1 MWARSDSCCGGD
13 ATELAGEGNEKFAST
28 KALSF
33 ASESGR
39 AALNRVRI
47 CAGALLGTASANVF
61 PSGKIAAVCTAIN
74 RLLKST
80 CGGSGFKVPV
90 TARGWASRDRNSSPQ
105 SAPTALARMALRCR
119 RRVGARLGLPPI
131 NAVGSSPWLAGED
144 AEPENP
150 DIAERWHGQRQ

>member
-80 CGGSGFKVPV
+80 CGGSGFKVPG
-90 TARGWASRDRNSSPQ
+90 AGRGWGGGGRKNNPQ
-105 SAPTALARMALRCR
+105 HART
-119 RRVGARLGLPPI
+119 PP
-131 NAVGSSPWLAGED
+131 
-144 AEPENP
+144 
-150 DIAERWHGQRQ
+150 